1 MFDLTDC
8 KLCKHI
14 CYRVS
19 KARLERAVS
28 QPAMKWTSV
37 LLVSS
42 FLQLNRKSEV
52 MWACCY
58 CFNRR
63 KWALARTEGQFLG
76 SQRTKKGTEARSN
89 RGHSCTS
96 GLLVSRTLNIFSQWP
111 ASCCRWFRE
120 TNQHNNQINT
130 ITDLSINYWRIFSES
145 KWQRQTNGIV
155 TNGVTSSNCWSAES
169 DLWPEMTEEM
179 TTSSCANSDRIRL
192 TGSLGFTFQG
202 RTGKRWLSSAHAW
215 QDAQIWDARHV
226 MR

>member
-120 TNQHNNQINT
+120 TNQHNNQINA
-130 ITDLSINYWRIFSES
+130 ITDLSLNYWRIFSES
-145 KWQRQTNGIV
+145 KWQLKTNKR
-155 TNGVTSSNCWSAES
+155 NCNERG
-169 DLWPEMTEEM
+169 DFLQ
-179 TTSSCANSDRIRL
+179 L
-192 TGSLGFTFQG
+192 L
-202 RTGKRWLSSAHAW
+202 KRW
-215 QDAQIWDARHV
+215 IWPLTWNDGGNDHKQLCKLGPHQTDWEFGLYV
-226 MR
+226 PG